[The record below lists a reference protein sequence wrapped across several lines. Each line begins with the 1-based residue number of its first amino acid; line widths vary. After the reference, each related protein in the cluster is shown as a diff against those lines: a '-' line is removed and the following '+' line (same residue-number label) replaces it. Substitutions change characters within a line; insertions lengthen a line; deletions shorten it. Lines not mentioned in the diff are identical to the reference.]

1 MTIYDY
7 LESLKIDYTAKSK
20 LFSIIAGRGDNN
32 VPTFSSYLKWS
43 RKMEM
48 PVDFMIPEESL
59 LELLTEVN
67 RMVKDESCPN
77 NLKNRFYTQKKKVL
91 RRMVRDGRA
100 SDIWDQGEYYSMLV
114 DDQYRFHQPKEY
126 LNFLDF
132 TVVGSQPYSPGGGA
146 IPFDRKTYD
155 DFQVVYH
162 IFIGQEQFAKYGNS
176 KDPRMYIGKKYQ
188 SQHAEE

>member
-20 LFSIIAGRGDNN
+20 LFSIFAGRGDNSI
-32 VPTFSSYLKWS
+32 PTFSAYLKWS

-48 PVDFMIPEESL
+48 PADFKIPEKSL

-100 SDIWDQGEYYSMLV
+100 SDIWDQGEYYSMIV
-114 DDQYRFHQPKEY
+114 DGQYQFHQPKEY
-126 LNFLDF
+126 LNFLDI
-132 TVVGSQPYSPGGGA
+132 TVAGSQPYSPGEGA
-146 IPFDRKTYD
+146 IPFDRKTYN

-162 IFIGQEQFAKYGNS
+162 IFIGREQFAKYGNS
-176 KDPRMYIGKKYQ
+176 KDPRMYSGKKYQ
-188 SQHAEE
+188 ARQTG